1 MVDVTQ
7 QYLIFLRYITHQ
19 VLAAHLVGCGELAS
33 DFTISKSD

>member
-7 QYLIFLRYITHQ
+7 QYLVFLQYITHYSP
-19 VLAAHLVGCGELAS
+19 HLVGCGELAS